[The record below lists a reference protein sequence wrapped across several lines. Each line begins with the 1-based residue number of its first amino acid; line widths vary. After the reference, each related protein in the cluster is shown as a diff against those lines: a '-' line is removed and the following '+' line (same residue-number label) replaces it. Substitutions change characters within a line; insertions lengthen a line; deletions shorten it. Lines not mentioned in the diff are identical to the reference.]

1 MKTRTG
7 VELARETLHHAKS
20 SQKTRGRVGALFSRD
35 CARPEGI
42 DGMDGAMRHAATLVA
57 ASAAATHTF
66 VTRNAG
72 TAPNATG
79 ASTNAKIGTLRTAK
93 NSTGTKTAAKSR
105 SRDGSS
111 LPKVTSIKSSGNAPN
126 ENAKLLMLVGAHSAI
141 EPRIGLIE
149 SSTA

>member
-1 MKTRTG
+1 
-7 VELARETLHHAKS
+7 
-20 SQKTRGRVGALFSRD
+20 
-35 CARPEGI
+35 
-42 DGMDGAMRHAATLVA
+42 MDGAMRHAATLVA
-57 ASAAATHTF
+57 ASAAATHAF
-66 VTRNAG
+66 VTRDARTARGRERSRARNAG